1 MAAIDFNSEEHE
13 PRSGFDTIPAGKYK
27 VVVTDSEEKPTKKG
41 DGSYIQFTLE
51 IIEGEYKGRK
61 LWDRLNLNNPNPQA
75 VEIAKGTLS
84 ALCRAAAVKHL
95 KDTTQ
100 LHDIPVVA
108 KVAAKM
114 DQQAGEVRNE
124 IKGYEPASGVTL
136 AGAQPGAGKTP
147 PAKPDT
153 APWLRNK

>member
-1 MAAIDFNSEEHE
+1 MAAIDFNSDEHE
-13 PRSGFDTIPAGKYK
+13 PRSGFEAIPAGKYK

-51 IIEGEYKGRK
+51 IIEGDYKGRK

-75 VEIAKGTLS
+75 VDIAKGTLS

-114 DQQAGEVRNE
+114 DQQAGELRNE
-124 IKGYEPASGVTL
+124 IKGYEPANGQAVP
-136 AGAQPGAGKTP
+136 GAQPGAGKAPT
-147 PAKPDT
+147 AKPVDP
-153 APWLRNK
+153 PWKKK